1 MNWIYARQPAL
12 AVHIRE
18 VLSLLQVKF
27 VFTLKS
33 FNLGLFLI
41 SFAFWSK
48 EKKEIENQPRLNQ
61 N

>member
-1 MNWIYARQPAL
+1 MNWILARQPAL

-41 SFAFWSK
+41 SFAFWRK